1 MAESNIKPSGAAGAA
16 VYGRI
21 MLFFYDLWVLG
32 ISGPYAFG
40 CSTRKVLLPFFRQHF
55 SKNHLDIGVGT
66 GYYLKNTKPIPGG
79 KTTLVDLNQNSL
91 DTANQRIGWTA
102 ANSILHDISDPLP
115 IDDKFD
121 SISMFYLIH
130 CLPSPV
136 ERKMEIFAHLKKN
149 LSPTGT
155 IYGASALGQGV
166 KYGWFGRFV
175 WSTLLKEGIMD
186 NKDDNEEA
194 FAKAL
199 NENFEQVQIRIEGTI
214 LLFTASIP
222 KVDDSGLRR
231 RHVDEA

>member
-1 MAESNIKPSGAAGAA
+1 MPLGAAGAA

-66 GYYLKNTKPIPGG
+66 GYYLKNTKAIPGG
-79 KTTLVDLNQNSL
+79 KITLVDLNENSL

-102 ANSILHDISDPLP
+102 ANSILHDISEPLP
-115 IDDKFD
+115 IYEKFD

-136 ERKMEIFAHLKKN
+136 ERKLEIFKHLKEN
-149 LSPTGT
+149 LSPAGV

-166 KYGWFGRFV
+166 KYGWFGRIV
-175 WSTLLKEGIMD
+175 WSTLLKEGILD

-194 FAKAL
+194 FANAL
-199 NENFEQVQIRIEGTI
+199 NENFEQVEMRIEGTI
-214 LLFTASIP
+214 LLFTASSP
-222 KVDDSGLRR
+222 KIDVSSKRR
-231 RHVDEA
+231 QQIGQS